1 MPDKPRKILVTSA
14 LPYANGSIHIGH
26 LVEYIQ
32 TDIWVRFQKLRG
44 HDCHYVC
51 ADDTHGTPVMLR
63 AEQEGVT
70 PEALIERMQ
79 REHLED
85 FSGFHVAFDNYY
97 STNSEENRALSQE
110 IYRRLRDRGLI
121 EVRTIEQLY
130 DPVKEMFLPDRYIK
144 GECPRCHAP
153 DQYGD
158 ACEQCGATYA
168 PTDLI
173 NPVSAISGA
182 APVRK
187 LSEHHFFRL
196 GECRE
201 FLEDWLR
208 LGRQGPGAAP
218 SRSSP
223 LQPEAGHK
231 LEEWFDAGLRDWDI
245 SRDAP
250 YFGFEIPDAPGKYF
264 YVWLDAPVG
273 YMASFRNLCD
283 RTGIDFDEYWKPDSA
298 TELYHF
304 IGKDILYFHAL
315 FWPAM
320 LHHAGFRTPDRIFVH
335 GFLTVNGQKMSKSRG
350 TFITARSFANHL
362 NPEYLRYYFAAKLND
377 RIEDLDLNFDD
388 FCARINSD
396 LVGKFVNIAS
406 RTAGFIHSHF
416 DGRLAAEIDVG
427 DRALLKT
434 LQGAADTIAR
444 GYDERRYS
452 EVVRQIMDLAD
463 LANAWINDQQPW
475 HRIKAPDERERVQQV
490 CTTALNA
497 FRLLALYLKPVLPAL
512 AEQVE
517 DFLELPT
524 ERWDS
529 HVELM
534 LGRRIKSYRHLA
546 IRVEVRQI
554 EALIG
559 ENQAQAASANTTTPA
574 RTARKGAKRVSD
586 NPSVSGEIS
595 IEDFARIDLRVARIV
610 DAKDVDG
617 ADKLLELTLDIGDGE
632 TRRVFAG
639 IRTRYAARDLVGRHT
654 VVVANLAPRKM
665 RFGVSEGMVL
675 AAGPGGKELWLIQPD
690 QGAEAGMRVK

>member
-14 LPYANGSIHIGH
+14 LPYANGSIHLGH

-63 AEQEGVT
+63 AEQEGIT
-70 PEALIERMQ
+70 PETLIARMQ

-85 FSGFHVAFDNYY
+85 FSAFHIAFDNFG
-97 STNSEENRALSQE
+97 STNSAENRVLSQE
-110 IYRRLRDRGLI
+110 FYRRLRDRGLI

-130 DPVKEMFLPDRYIK
+130 DPVREMFLPDRYIK

-173 NPVSAISGA
+173 NPFSVISGA
-182 APVRK
+182 APVTK
-187 LSEHHFFRL
+187 PSEHHFFRL

-201 FLEDWLR
+201 FLEGWLR
-208 LGRQGPGAAP
+208 DGRRRPGDL
-218 SRSSP
+218 SRVSP
-223 LQPEAGHK
+223 LQPEAQHK
-231 LEEWFDAGLRDWDI
+231 LKEWFEAGLRDWDI

-250 YFGFEIPDAPGKYF
+250 YFGFEIPDAPGKYL

-273 YMASFRNLCD
+273 YMASFRSLCD
-283 RTGIDFDEYWKPDSA
+283 RTGLDFDEYWNADST
-298 TELYHF
+298 TELFHF

-350 TFITARSFANHL
+350 TFITARSFLNHL

-377 RIEDLDLNFDD
+377 RIEDIDLNFDD

-396 LVGKFVNIAS
+396 LVGKLVNIAS

-416 DGRLAAEIDVG
+416 DGWLAADIDTA
-427 DRALLKT
+427 DLALLRT

-444 GYDERRYS
+444 GYEDRRYS
-452 EVVRQIMDLAD
+452 DVVRQIMDLAD

-475 HRIKAPDERERVQQV
+475 RRIKAPDERERVQQV
-490 CTTALNA
+490 CTTALNT

-524 ERWDS
+524 GRWDS

-534 LGRRIKSYRHLA
+534 LGRRIKPYRHLA
-546 IRVEVRQI
+546 IRVEARQI
-554 EALIG
+554 EALIR
-559 ENQAQAASANTTTPA
+559 ENQAQTASASTATPA
-574 RTARKGAKRVSD
+574 RTARKGAKRASD
-586 NPSVSGEIS
+586 DPSVSGEIS

-690 QGAEAGMRVK
+690 QGAEAGMRVR

>member
-1 MPDKPRKILVTSA
+1 MPDTPRRILVTSA

-44 HDCHYVC
+44 HVCHYVC

-63 AEQEGVT
+63 AEQEGIP
-70 PEALIERMQ
+70 PEALIARMQ
-79 REHLED
+79 QEHLED
-85 FSGFHVAFDNYY
+85 FSAFHIAFDHYG
-97 STNSEENRALSQE
+97 STHSAENRVLSQE

-121 EVRTIEQLY
+121 EIRTIGQLY
-130 DPVKEMFLPDRYIK
+130 DPVREMFLPDRYIR
-144 GECPRCHAP
+144 GECPRCHAK

-173 NPVSAISGA
+173 DPVSVISGA

-187 LSEHHFFRL
+187 NSEHHFFRL

-201 FLEDWLR
+201 FLEEWLCN
-208 LGRQGPGAAP
+208 GRAGGDGA
-218 SRSSP
+218 SP
-223 LQPEAGHK
+223 LQAEARHK
-231 LEEWFDAGLRDWDI
+231 LAEWFEAGLRDWDI

-250 YFGFEIPDAPGKYF
+250 YFGFEIPDAPGKYL

-283 RTGIDFDEYWKPDSA
+283 RGGLDFDEYWKPDSKA
-298 TELYHF
+298 ELCHF

-320 LHHAGFRTPDRIFVH
+320 LHSAGYRTPDRIFVH
-335 GFLTVNGQKMSKSRG
+335 GFLTINGQKMSKSRG
-350 TFITARSFANHL
+350 TFITARSYLKHL
-362 NPEYLRYYFAAKLND
+362 EPEYLRYYLAAKLND
-377 RIEDLDLNFDD
+377 RIEDLDLSFDD
-388 FCARINSD
+388 YCARINSD

-416 DGRLAAEIDVG
+416 DGQLAADIDG
-427 DRALLKT
+427 ADRALLKT
-434 LQGAADTIAR
+434 LQGAAGSIAR
-444 GYDERRYS
+444 AYDERRYS
-452 EVVRQIMDLAD
+452 EVIRQVMDLAD
-463 LANAWINDQQPW
+463 VANAWINDQQPW
-475 HRIKAPDERERVQQV
+475 RRIKEPDERVRVQQV

-497 FRLLALYLKPVLPAL
+497 FRLLALYLKPVMPAL
-512 AEQVE
+512 SAQAE
-517 DFLELPT
+517 DFLDLPT
-524 ERWDS
+524 DRWDS
-529 HVELM
+529 HAELM
-534 LGRRIKSYRHLA
+534 LGRRIKPYRHLA
-546 IRVEVRQI
+546 TRVEMRQI

-559 ENQAQAASANTTTPA
+559 ENQAQAASTGVITPA
-574 RTARKGAKRVSD
+574 RTASKGAKRSGD
-586 NPSVSGEIS
+586 NPDHYGVIS
-595 IEDFARIDLRVARIV
+595 IEDFARVDLRVARIV
-610 DAKDVDG
+610 DAKDVEG
-617 ADKLLELTLDIGDGE
+617 ADKLLELTLDVGDGE

-639 IRTRYAARDLVGRHT
+639 IRTRYAAQDLVGRHT

-690 QGAEAGMRVK
+690 AGARAGMRVK